1 MRQDQY
7 EKLQTLTEKLTDAF
21 IGEAD
26 PDKWPGHGVEP
37 SAMDQQTR
45 GDRYWCKKNAAATL
59 TVIMKTTSL
68 IGVIQQRSAAA
79 GSGDGAA
86 VPEEAQEE
94 EGLDAEI
101 RAAEKEATKLLNQIQ
116 NGSSKAAFDKRVHGK

>member
-7 EKLQTLTEKLTDAF
+7 EKLQALTEKLTDAF

-26 PDKWPGHGVEP
+26 PDKWPGHGIEP
-37 SAMDQQTR
+37 RQMDQQTR

-68 IGVIQQRSAAA
+68 IGVIQQRSAA
-79 GSGDGAA
+79 GGNTGAE
-86 VPEEAQEE
+86 VNEQEQEE
-94 EGLDAEI
+94 DSLDAEV
-101 RAAEKEATKLLNQIQ
+101 RAAEKEAEKLLKKIHSQT
-116 NGSSKAAFDKRVHGK
+116 AAATGRKVHGKG